1 MSELHIGLVAEGDT
15 DQIVIEAALKAIL
28 ARAFVLTRLPAEA
41 TRGAHGGGWCGV
53 FKWCKE
59 FRALGHAGLAQ
70 DPTLELFDLVI
81 VHLDG
86 DVADKTYAD
95 CGPAADQQAA
105 DLAGLP
111 CAMPCPP
118 PSDTVAALRLVLL
131 TWLGV
136 SREDAKTLFCIPS
149 KSIESWLAAAL
160 LPGSHPLLSG
170 IECRSSAVLTCQL
183 AQLPKAGR
191 IRAKSAPVYRS
202 HAGAVTTRW
211 GDIRSVCSQAAVF
224 QDAVVAARLYESST
238 T

>member
-1 MSELHIGLVAEGDT
+1 M
-15 DQIVIEAALKAIL
+15 
-28 ARAFVLTRLPAEA
+28 LTRLPAEA
-41 TRGAHGGGWCGV
+41 TRGAHGGGWCSV

-70 DPTLELFDLVI
+70 DPTLELLDLVI
-81 VHLDG
+81 VHLDA
-86 DVADKTYAD
+86 DVAEKTYAD
-95 CGPAADQQAA
+95 CGLAAAQQAA

-149 KSIESWLAAAL
+149 KSIESWFAAAL
-160 LPGSHPLLSG
+160 LPGSHPLLPG
-170 IECRSSAVLTCQL
+170 IECRPSTALASQL
-183 AQLPKAGR
+183 AQLSKAER
-191 IRAKSAPVYRS
+191 IRAKSAPQYRS
-202 HAGAVTTRW
+202 QARAVTTRW
-211 GDIRSVCSQAAVF
+211 GDIRTVCSQAQVF
-224 QDAVVAARLYESST
+224 HDAAVAARLDESST